1 MTVLG
6 KRIIVKED
14 SIPNKMGHLYL
25 PQSVKPTTAMLPHTG
40 VVMGVGV
47 HCDYPDIKVGARVL
61 MNRLAPMDFMDVG
74 TDKCLVMQQDDIMA
88 VIE

>member
-1 MTVLG
+1 MKVMG
-6 KRIIVKED
+6 KRIFVKED
-14 SIPNKMGHLYL
+14 GTPDRMGHIIIPHMLK
-25 PQSVKPTTAMLPHTG
+25 PQMACLPHTG

-61 MNRLAPMDFMDVG
+61 MNRLAPMGFVDVG
-74 TDKCLVMQQDDIMA
+74 EAKCLVMQQDDIMA